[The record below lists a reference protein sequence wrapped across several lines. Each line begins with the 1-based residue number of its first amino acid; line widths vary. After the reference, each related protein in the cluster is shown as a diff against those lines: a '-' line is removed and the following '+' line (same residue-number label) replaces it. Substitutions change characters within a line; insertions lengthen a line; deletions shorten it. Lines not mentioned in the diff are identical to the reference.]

1 MQELQVWVDLAAEDE
16 VVVLAVVL
24 LAEVVVALVVR
35 LVWVVDLAEVL
46 QV

>member
-24 LAEVVVALVVR
+24 LAEVAVALVVR
-35 LVWVVDLAEVL
+35 LVWVADLPEVL

>member
-1 MQELQVWVDLAAEDE
+1 VQELQVWVDLAAEDE

-24 LAEVVVALVVR
+24 LAEVAVALVVR

>member
-24 LAEVVVALVVR
+24 LAEVAVALVVR
-35 LVWVVDLAEVL
+35 PVWVVDLAEVL